1 MSEQAASP
9 QDVHALIVGIE
20 TYAFG
25 PRWTLPGPSDDALRF
40 RSWLIDR
47 GVPDVNIALHLAPT
61 PGHAPDLPYRPCDH
75 WALRRALVQDLPMAS
90 SRLLWV
96 FWGGHGYLDREGHL
110 RLLTADASERDPV
123 NIDLDDAL
131 AYYNSIAVPHHLQQ
145 TWIVDACATFEQEMY
160 LAVAPPT
167 EILPRAQAANQARQ
181 VHLHAAGRGRRTP
194 NLPIER
200 TGRFSSLVMEHLNR
214 RADAVTPVDTAFLD
228 AIERDARAADG
239 HGSPIWTRLRDPG
252 RERVFG
258 SATSCAGQSHSAQS
272 VTDVTALINTL
283 CARPWASDP
292 DTRQN
297 LVDAL
302 PRRLGEQVP
311 RSRSPRSDLVGI
323 VLHLRKIDGGLDA
336 LRGAMEIIDSS
347 S

>member
-1 MSEQAASP
+1 MSAQAASP

-40 RSWLIDR
+40 RTWLLDR

-61 PGHAPDLPYRPCDH
+61 PGHAPDLPYRPCDR
-75 WALRRALVQDLPMAS
+75 WALRRALVQDLPTAS

-96 FWGGHGYLDREGHL
+96 FWGGHGYLDRAGHL
-110 RLLTADASERDPV
+110 RLLTADASERDPA
-123 NIDLDDAL
+123 NMDLDDVL
-131 AYYNSIAVPHHLQQ
+131 SYYDSTAVPRHPQQ

-167 EILPRAQAANQARQ
+167 EILPRARPAHQARQ
-181 VHLHAAGRGRRTP
+181 VHLHAAERGRRTP
-194 NLPIER
+194 NLPTER
-200 TGRFSSLVMEHLNR
+200 TGCFSRLVMKHLNR
-214 RADAVTPVDTAFLD
+214 RADAVSPVDIAFLD
-228 AIERDARAADG
+228 AIERDARATDG
-239 HGSPIWTRLRDPG
+239 NGSPIWTRLRDPG

-258 SATSCAGQSHSAQS
+258 SATSCAEQSRTPHADS
-272 VTDVTALINTL
+272 DVTSLINAL
-283 CARPWASDP
+283 CGRPWASDP
-292 DTRQN
+292 DIRQN

-302 PRRLGEQVP
+302 PRRLGEHVP

-323 VLHLRKIDGGLDA
+323 VLHLRRIDGGLDA
-336 LRGAMEIIDSS
+336 LQEAMEIIDGSR
-347 S
+347 